1 MQEFLH
7 IFIDSLRNAVLITGM
22 VVTMMMMIEALN
34 IESHG
39 LFFKGLRKT
48 RFGQIVVAS
57 LLGSIPG
64 CMGGFAAVSLYTH
77 KMLSF
82 GALVAMLIATSGD
95 ESFIMLAMFPDK
107 AMMIFAITF
116 VVAILAGY
124 VTDLVHDKIHSRH
137 CQLSSHEHCG
147 DTGRCEDGYE
157 LHHNEAEE
165 DAQAHAKAKRHFTWK
180 RLILFVGLALFITAL
195 ATGRLE
201 HDHDVH
207 SHECTGQCGH
217 AHNMMADETNDGNH
231 DMLAA
236 EAHDGCT
243 VHDHAAAEIHETD
256 GEARHP
262 HSINLLDEAWMNILF
277 AAMSVAMLFVILLG
291 SDHFIDEHLWHHI
304 IKKHLPGIFC
314 WTFGVLLV
322 VSVALHFWDISSW
335 ISDNTLLMI
344 LLAALI
350 GIIPESGPHM
360 IFVTLFAAG
369 VVPMPVLLASCI
381 SQDGHASIPLLA
393 ESKKSFIYAKII
405 NFAVAVIV
413 AILVYRFV

>member
-1 MQEFLH
+1 MHEFLH
-7 IFIDSLRNAVLITGM
+7 IFIDSLRNTVLITGM

-48 RFGQIVVAS
+48 RLGQIVVAS

-95 ESFIMLAMFPDK
+95 ESFVMLAMFPDK
-107 AMMIFAITF
+107 ALMIFAITF

-124 VTDLVHDKIHSRH
+124 VTDLVHDKIHSRR
-137 CQLSSHEHCG
+137 CQLPTHEHCG
-147 DTGRCEDGYE
+147 DTGRCEDGYK
-157 LHHNEAEE
+157 LHHDEAVE
-165 DAQAHAKAKRHFTWK
+165 DETAHTHAKAKRHFTWK

-201 HDHDVH
+201 H
-207 SHECTGQCGH
+207 G
-217 AHNMMADETNDGNH
+217 
-231 DMLAA
+231 
-236 EAHDGCT
+236 
-243 VHDHAAAEIHETD
+243 HETHA
-256 GEARHP
+256 G

-277 AAMSVAMLFVILLG
+277 AAMSVVMLFVILLG

-322 VSVALHFWDISSW
+322 VGIALHFWDISSW
-335 ISDNTLLMI
+335 ISSNTVLMI

-350 GIIPESGPHM
+350 GFIPESGPHM

-369 VVPMPVLLASCI
+369 IVPMPVLLASCI

-393 ESKKSFIYAKII
+393 ESKKSFLYAKII
-405 NFAVAVIV
+405 NFAVAVTV
-413 AILVYRFV
+413 AMLAYSFV

>member
-1 MQEFLH
+1 MHEFLH
-7 IFIDSLRNAVLITGM
+7 IFIDSLRNTVLITGM

-48 RFGQIVVAS
+48 RLGQIVVAS

-95 ESFIMLAMFPDK
+95 ESFVMLAMFPDK
-107 AMMIFAITF
+107 ALMIFAITF

-137 CQLSSHEHCG
+137 CHLQNHEHCG
-147 DTGRCEDGYE
+147 NTGRCEDGYE
-157 LHHNEAEE
+157 LHREEAEE
-165 DAQAHAKAKRHFTWK
+165 QAPEHTKAKRHFTWK
-180 RLILFVGLALFITAL
+180 RIILFVGLALFITAL

-201 HDHDVH
+201 H
-207 SHECTGQCGH
+207 GH
-217 AHNMMADETNDGNH
+217 
-231 DMLAA
+231 
-236 EAHDGCT
+236 EAHAG
-243 VHDHAAAEIHETD
+243 
-256 GEARHP
+256 

-277 AAMSVAMLFVILLG
+277 AAMSVVMLFVILLG

-304 IKKHLPGIFC
+304 IKKHLPGIFS

-322 VSVALHFWDISSW
+322 VGIALHFWDISSW
-335 ISDNTLLMI
+335 ISSNTVLMI

-350 GIIPESGPHM
+350 GFIPESGPHM

-369 VVPMPVLLASCI
+369 IVPMPVLLASCI

-393 ESKKSFIYAKII
+393 ESKKSFLYAKII
-405 NFAVAVIV
+405 NFAVAV
-413 AILVYRFV
+413 AIAMLVYWFV